1 MRRVSTYIPTPFL
14 EIPER
19 LHNVHLRFHVFMCTG
34 NEVVRDAKF
43 SSAWVA
49 LSQVRARLASDVF
62 ISSVC
67 VYLPSGRLLCEVDG
81 FGR

>member
-1 MRRVSTYIPTPFL
+1 MRRVKTYIPTPFM
-14 EIPER
+14 EISER
-19 LHNVHLRFHVFMCTG
+19 LHNVQLAFYVVMCSG
-34 NEVVRDAKF
+34 NEVFRSAWF

-49 LSQVRARLASDVF
+49 LSQVRERLASDVL
-62 ISSVC
+62 ISSVF

>member
-1 MRRVSTYIPTPFL
+1 MRRVNTYIPTPFL

-19 LHNVHLRFHVFMCTG
+19 LHNVQLQFHVVMCSG
-34 NEVVRDAKF
+34 NEVIRGAKF

-49 LSQVRARLASDVF
+49 LARVRKRLAYDVA
-62 ISSVC
+62 ISSVF